1 MKLTHIDD
9 EGSAKMVDVSKKDET
24 ERIAVAA
31 GRVLV
36 APETFELIRENRV
49 GKGDVLATAR
59 LAAIIAAKKTPELI
73 PLAHPIP
80 ISEVSV
86 DFDLDEVTHAVEIT
100 VTVRTVF
107 RTGVEM
113 EAIVGVVTAA
123 ATIYDM
129 IKAMDRTSVIT
140 DVRLLKKSGGKSG
153 TFTREEDL
161 L

>member
-9 EGSAKMVDVSKKDET
+9 GGSAKMVDVSEKDET
-24 ERIAVAA
+24 SRIAVAG
-31 GRVLV
+31 GRIQVS
-36 APETFELIRENRV
+36 PETFKLIRENRV

-59 LAAIIAAKKTPELI
+59 IAAIMAAKKTPELI

-80 ISEVSV
+80 ISEVSA
-86 DFDLDEVTHAVEIT
+86 DFDLDEEKNAVDIT

-129 IKAMDRTSVIT
+129 IKAVDRTALIT

-153 TFTREEDL
+153 TFIRKEYRP
-161 L
+161 

>member
-1 MKLTHIDD
+1 
-9 EGSAKMVDVSKKDET
+9 MVDVSEKDET
-24 ERIAVAA
+24 SRIAVAG
-31 GRVLV
+31 GRIQVS
-36 APETFELIRENRV
+36 PETFKLIRENRV

-59 LAAIIAAKKTPELI
+59 IAAIMAAKKTPELI

-80 ISEVSV
+80 ISEVSA
-86 DFDLDEVTHAVEIT
+86 DFDLDEEKNAVDIT

-129 IKAMDRTSVIT
+129 IKAVDRTALIT

-153 TFTREEDL
+153 TFIRKEYRP
-161 L
+161 

>member
-9 EGSAKMVDVSKKDET
+9 GGSAKMLDVSDKEET
-24 ERIAVAA
+24 ARIAVA
-31 GRVLV
+31 GGKVLV
-36 APETFELIRENRV
+36 SPETFELIRENRV
-49 GKGDVLATAR
+49 KKGDVLATAR
-59 LAAIIAAKKTPELI
+59 IAAIMAAKKTPELI

-86 DFDLDEVTHAVEIT
+86 EFELDEKQHAVDIT
-100 VTVRTVF
+100 VIARTVF

-129 IKAMDRTSVIT
+129 IKAVDRTAVIT

-153 TFTREEDL
+153 TFTREEK
-161 L
+161 

>member
-9 EGSAKMVDVSKKDET
+9 HGSAKMVDVSEKPKT

-36 APETFELIRENRV
+36 TPETFALIRENRIK
-49 GKGDVLATAR
+49 KGDVLATAR
-59 LAAIIAAKKTPELI
+59 IAAVMAAKKTPELI

-80 ISEVSV
+80 ISEVSA
-86 DFDLDEVTHAVEIT
+86 DFELDEEHYAVDIT
-100 VTVRTVF
+100 VTARAVW

-129 IKAMDRTSVIT
+129 VKAVDRTAVIT
-140 DVRLLKKSGGKSG
+140 DVRLLEKSGGKSG
-153 TFTREEDL
+153 TFIREENRP
-161 L
+161 

>member
-9 EGSAKMVDVSKKDET
+9 GGSAKMVDVSEKPET
-24 ERIAVAA
+24 ERFAVAA
-31 GRVLV
+31 GRVSV
-36 APETFELIRENRV
+36 SPETFALIRENRV
-49 GKGDVLATAR
+49 KKGDVLSTAR
-59 LAAIIAAKKTPELI
+59 IAAVMAAKKTPELI

-80 ISEVSV
+80 ISEVSAE
-86 DFDLDEVTHAVEIT
+86 FDLIEEEHAIDIT

-129 IKAMDRTSVIT
+129 IKATDRTAMIT
-140 DVRLLKKSGGKSG
+140 NVRLLKKSGGKSG
-153 TFTREEDL
+153 TFIREE
-161 L
+161 

>member
-9 EGSAKMVDVSKKDET
+9 GGSAKMLDVSDKEET
-24 ERIAVAA
+24 ARIAVA
-31 GRVLV
+31 GGKVLV
-36 APETFELIRENRV
+36 SPETFELIRENRV
-49 GKGDVLATAR
+49 KKGDVLATAR
-59 LAAIIAAKKTPELI
+59 IAAIMAAKKTPELI

-86 DFDLDEVTHAVEIT
+86 EFELDEKQHAVDIT
-100 VTVRTVF
+100 VIARTVF

-129 IKAMDRTSVIT
+129 IKAVDRTAVIT
-140 DVRLLKKSGGKSG
+140 DVRLLKKTGGKSG
-153 TFTREEDL
+153 TFTREED
-161 L
+161 